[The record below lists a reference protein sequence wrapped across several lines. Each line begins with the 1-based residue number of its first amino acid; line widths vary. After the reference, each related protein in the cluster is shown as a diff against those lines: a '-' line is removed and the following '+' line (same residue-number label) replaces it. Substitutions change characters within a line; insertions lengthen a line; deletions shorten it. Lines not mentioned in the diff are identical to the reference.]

1 MLLDHYGLREQPF
14 GVTPNPRFLH
24 LSPGHREALASLVY
38 GIESGRGFLAL
49 IAPPGM
55 GKTTL
60 LFQLLERLGGT
71 ARTVFLFQTQ
81 CDARGLMR
89 SIMMDLGLGA
99 GEDED
104 LVSLQSRLNQVLI
117 EELQARRKFVLVV
130 DEAQNLEDSA
140 LEFVR
145 MLSNFETPREKLM
158 HIILAGQPQLAEKL
172 VRPSMVQ
179 LRQRVSMFIRLQP
192 LGVAETGEYIDHRL
206 RVAGYSGSQ
215 LFNRGAVSAVASMS
229 GGIPRNINNICF
241 NALSLGYAG
250 GRKTIDSE
258 VVREVA
264 ADLDLRVLAAESG
277 LAISSANVEA
287 TVATASFDRRGSNG
301 WAVMLDRIP
310 PADAS
315 SAISPAARLSRAVPE
330 RVKPAGT
337 TVAAGPNW
345 KQTVG
350 SLAGRLR
357 DRMVH

>member
-14 GVTPNPRFLH
+14 GVTPNPRFLY

-60 LFQLLERLGGT
+60 LFQLLERLGSS
-71 ARTVFLFQTQ
+71 AKTVFLFQTQ
-81 CDARGLMR
+81 CDARGFMR
-89 SIMMDLGLGA
+89 SIMLDLGLGA

-104 LVSLQSRLNQVLI
+104 LVSLQSRLNQVLV

-158 HIILAGQPQLAEKL
+158 HIVLAGQPQLADKL
-172 VRPSMVQ
+172 ARPSMVQ
-179 LRQRVSMFIRLQP
+179 LRQRVSMFIRLRP

-206 RVAGYSGSQ
+206 QVAGYSGSP
-215 LFNRGAVSAVASMS
+215 LFDSGAVNAVAGLS
-229 GGIPRNINNICF
+229 GGIPRNINNLCF

-250 GRKTIDSE
+250 GRKIIDSAI
-258 VVREVA
+258 VREVA
-264 ADLDLRVLAAESG
+264 TDLDLEQLAAETG
-277 LAISSANVEA
+277 VAVGSSDAEA
-287 TVATASFDRRGSNG
+287 VPLPPRLDRGGADG

-310 PADAS
+310 PVAGDSGLQPVSARRIRAGAAPGSALAS
-315 SAISPAARLSRAVPE
+315 GS
-330 RVKPAGT
+330 
-337 TVAAGPNW
+337 NW
-345 KQTVG
+345 KETIG

-357 DRMVH
+357 HRMVN

>member
-14 GVTPNPRFLH
+14 GVTPNPRFLY

-38 GIESGRGFLAL
+38 GIESGRGFLSL

-60 LFQLLERLGGT
+60 LFQLLERLGGA

-81 CDARGLMR
+81 CDARDFMR
-89 SIMMDLGLGA
+89 SILLDLGLGA
-99 GEDED
+99 GDRED

-172 VRPSMVQ
+172 ARPSMVQ
-179 LRQRVSMFIRLQP
+179 LRQRVSMFIRLRP
-192 LGVAETGEYIDHRL
+192 LGVDETGDYIDHRL
-206 RVAGYSGSQ
+206 RVAGYSGSP
-215 LFNRGAVSAVASMS
+215 LFHRRAVSAVADLS

-250 GRKTIDSE
+250 GRKTIDADI
-258 VVREVA
+258 VREVA
-264 ADLDLRVLAAESG
+264 GDLSLEMLAAETG
-277 LAISSANVEA
+277 VAVGPAEA
-287 TVATASFDRRGSNG
+287 DGMQAPQQQDRTGANG
-301 WAVMLDRIP
+301 WAVMLDRLP
-310 PADAS
+310 S
-315 SAISPAARLSRAVPE
+315 AARPPHAPSASGQRNG
-330 RVKPAGT
+330 AG
-337 TVAAGPNW
+337 AAWGSGSDW
-345 KQTVG
+345 KETVG
-350 SLAGRLR
+350 SLASRLR

>member
-1 MLLDHYGLREQPF
+1 MLLEHYGLREQPF

-24 LSPGHREALASLVY
+24 LGAGHREALASLVY

-81 CDARGLMR
+81 CDAHGLMR

-99 GEDED
+99 GENED

-158 HIILAGQPQLAEKL
+158 HIILAGQPQLAERL
-172 VRPSMVQ
+172 AQPSMVQ
-179 LRQRVSMFIRLQP
+179 LRQRVSMFIRLRP
-192 LGVAETGEYIDHRL
+192 LGVEETGEYIEHRL
-206 RVAGYSGSQ
+206 GVAGYSGPQIFS
-215 LFNRGAVSAVASMS
+215 RGAVSAVASMS
-229 GGIPRNINNICF
+229 GGIPRNINNVCF
-241 NALSLGYAG
+241 NALSLGYAA
-250 GRKTIDSE
+250 GRKTIDSDI
-258 VVREVA
+258 VREVA
-264 ADLDLRVLAAESG
+264 ADLDLGVLAAETG
-277 LAISSANVEA
+277 LAISCGD
-287 TVATASFDRRGSNG
+287 TAASLDRGGANG
-301 WAVMLDRIP
+301 WAVMLDRILP
-310 PADAS
+310 GDAS
-315 SAISPAARLSRAVPE
+315 AAPSPSARLIRTVPE
-330 RVKPAGT
+330 RLNTAGT
-337 TVAAGPNW
+337 AVAAGPNW
-345 KQTVG
+345 KQTAG

>member
-24 LSPGHREALASLVY
+24 LSPGHREAMASLVY

-60 LFQLLERLGGT
+60 LFQLLERLGGA

-89 SIMMDLGLGA
+89 SIMVDLGLGA

-104 LVSLQSRLNQVLI
+104 LVTLQSRLNQVLI

-140 LEFVR
+140 LEFAR

-172 VRPSMVQ
+172 ARPSMVQ
-179 LRQRVSMFIRLQP
+179 LRQRISMFVRLRP
-192 LGVAETGEYIDHRL
+192 LGVAETGHYIDHRL
-206 RVAGYSGSQ
+206 RVAGYSGDA
-215 LFNRGAVSAVASMS
+215 LFNRGAVSAVASLS
-229 GGIPRNINNICF
+229 GGTPRNINNICF
-241 NALSLGYAG
+241 NALSLGYAAG
-250 GRKTIDSE
+250 KRVIDSDI
-258 VVREVA
+258 VREVV
-264 ADLDLRVLAAESG
+264 ADLDLERLAAETG
-277 LAISSANVEA
+277 VAISPAEA
-287 TVATASFDRRGSNG
+287 GIPGSSPRRDHPGANG
-301 WAVMLDRIP
+301 WASMLDRIV
-310 PADAS
+310 PAGAS
-315 SAISPAARLSRAVPE
+315 SATPVPARPSPLNVALGPVRASVSDW
-330 RVKPAGT
+330 RQA
-337 TVAAGPNW
+337 
-345 KQTVG
+345 VG
-350 SLAGRLR
+350 SVSGRLR
-357 DRMVH
+357 DRRVH

>member
-14 GVTPNPRFLH
+14 GVTPNPRYLY
-24 LSPGHREALASLVY
+24 LGEGHREALASLVY

-60 LFQLLERLGGT
+60 LFQFLERLGSA

-81 CDARGLMR
+81 CDARGFMR
-89 SIMMDLGLGA
+89 SIMLDLGLGD
-99 GEDED
+99 GNGDD

-140 LEFVR
+140 LEFIR

-158 HIILAGQPQLAEKL
+158 HIVLAGQPQLAEKMA
-172 VRPSMVQ
+172 RSSMVQ
-179 LRQRVSMFIRLQP
+179 LRQRVSMFVRLRP
-192 LGVAETGEYIDHRL
+192 FGVRETGEYVDHRL
-206 RVAGYSGSQ
+206 QVAGHSGPPV
-215 LFNRGAVSAVASMS
+215 FDERAVRALANLS

-241 NALSLGYAG
+241 NALSLGYAVG
-250 GRKTIDSE
+250 KTTIDSD

-264 ADLDLRVLAAESG
+264 ADLDLERLAAETG
-277 LAISSANVEA
+277 
-287 TVATASFDRRGSNG
+287 TAVGSPRIEVPPAPPHPDRGGADG
-301 WAVMLDRIP
+301 WAVMLDRILP
-310 PADAS
+310 EAGASDAPV
-315 SAISPAARLSRAVPE
+315 SARRGRAVRPG
-330 RVKPAGT
+330 VDLASGS
-337 TVAAGPNW
+337 NW
-345 KQTVG
+345 KEAVG
-350 SLAGRLR
+350 SFAGRLR

>member
-24 LSPGHREALASLVY
+24 LSSGHREALASLVY

-60 LFQLLERLGGT
+60 LFQLLERLGST

-81 CDARGLMR
+81 CDAHGLMR
-89 SIMMDLGLGA
+89 SIMLDLGLGA
-99 GEDED
+99 DDGED
-104 LVSLQSRLNQVLI
+104 LVSLQSRLNQVLV

-158 HIILAGQPQLAEKL
+158 HIVLAGQPQLAEKL
-172 VRPSMVQ
+172 ARPSMVQ
-179 LRQRVSMFIRLQP
+179 LRQRVSMFIRLRP
-192 LGVAETGEYIDHRL
+192 LGVAETGDYIDHRL
-206 RVAGYSGSQ
+206 QVAGYSGPT
-215 LFNRGAVSAVASMS
+215 LFDRGAVSAVAGLS
-229 GGIPRNINNICF
+229 GGIPRNINNLCF

-250 GRKTIDSE
+250 GRKVISSE
-258 VVREVA
+258 IVHEVA
-264 ADLDLRVLAAESG
+264 ADLDLEQFAAETG
-277 LAISSANVEA
+277 VAVGSSSIGAGP
-287 TVATASFDRRGSNG
+287 ASAGVDRGGADG
-301 WAVMLDRIP
+301 WAVMLDRIL
-310 PADAS
+310 
-315 SAISPAARLSRAVPE
+315 PAAEGSEAPVPARRTRAGNRTGMDPSL
-330 RVKPAGT
+330 ASGS
-337 TVAAGPNW
+337 NW
-345 KQTVG
+345 KETIG

-357 DRMVH
+357 NRMVN

>member
-14 GVTPNPRFLH
+14 GVTPNPRFLF
-24 LSPGHREALASLVY
+24 LGPGHREALASLVY

-89 SIMMDLGLGA
+89 SIMLDLGLGA
-99 GEDED
+99 GENED
-104 LVSLQSRLNQVLI
+104 LASLQSRLNQVLI

-130 DEAQNLEDSA
+130 DEAQNLDDSA
-140 LEFVR
+140 LEFIR

-172 VRPSMVQ
+172 GRPSMVQ
-179 LRQRVSMFIRLQP
+179 LRQRVSMFVRLQP
-192 LGVAETGEYIDHRL
+192 LDVPETGEYIDHRL
-206 RVAGYSGSQ
+206 RVAGYAGAP
-215 LFNRGAVSAVASMS
+215 LFGRGAVSAVTELS
-229 GGIPRNINNICF
+229 GGIPRNINNLCF
-241 NALSLGYAG
+241 NALSLAYAG
-250 GRKTIDSE
+250 GRKTIDAE

-264 ADLDLRVLAAESG
+264 ADLDLGRLAAEAGVAVRSSQTAKPTTGSG
-277 LAISSANVEA
+277 RTGA
-287 TVATASFDRRGSNG
+287 DG

-310 PADAS
+310 PASRMADA
-315 SAISPAARLSRAVPE
+315 AAPRGNRDGRRTNREPGS
-330 RVKPAGT
+330 GSQ
-337 TVAAGPNW
+337 W
-345 KQTVG
+345 KETVG

-357 DRMVH
+357 GRMVH

>member
-24 LSPGHREALASLVY
+24 LGPGHREALASLVY
-38 GIESGRGFLAL
+38 GLESGRGFLAL

-60 LFQLLERLGGT
+60 LFQLLERLGGS
-71 ARTVFLFQTQ
+71 AKTVFLFQTQ

-99 GEDED
+99 GEGED

-117 EELQARRKFVLVV
+117 EELQARRKFVLVL

-158 HIILAGQPQLAEKL
+158 HIVLAGQPQLAEKL
-172 VRPSMVQ
+172 ARPSMVQ
-179 LRQRVSMFIRLQP
+179 LRQRISMFIRLRP

-206 RVAGYSGSQ
+206 RVAGYSGSP
-215 LFNRGAVSAVASMS
+215 LFDRGAVSALAGVS
-229 GGIPRNINNICF
+229 GGIPRNINNLCF
-241 NALSLGYAG
+241 NALSLAYAG
-250 GRKTIDSE
+250 GRKTIDCDI
-258 VVREVA
+258 VREVA
-264 ADLDLRVLAAESG
+264 ADLDLGALAAETG
-277 LAISSANVEA
+277 LAISSTDAEPA
-287 TVATASFDRRGSNG
+287 RAAGLDRRGADG
-301 WAVMLDRIP
+301 WAVMLDRIL
-310 PADAS
+310 PADA
-315 SAISPAARLSRAVPE
+315 AGAVSPAARLSRTVPE
-330 RVKPAGT
+330 RVKPAAA

>member
-24 LSPGHREALASLVY
+24 LSAGHREALASLVY

-60 LFQLLERLGGT
+60 LFQLLERLGSA

-81 CDARGLMR
+81 CDAHGLMR
-89 SIMMDLGLGA
+89 SIMLDLGLGA
-99 GEDED
+99 DGSED
-104 LVSLQSRLNQVLI
+104 LVTLQSRLNQVLI

-172 VRPSMVQ
+172 ARPSMVQ
-179 LRQRVSMFIRLQP
+179 LRQRVSMFIRLRP
-192 LGVAETGEYIDHRL
+192 LGVSETGDYIEHRL
-206 RVAGYSGSQ
+206 RVAGHSGPP
-215 LFNRGAVSAVASMS
+215 LFNRGAVSAVAHLS
-229 GGIPRNINNICF
+229 GGIPRNINNLCF

-250 GRKTIDSE
+250 CRKTIDSDI
-258 VVREVA
+258 VREVA
-264 ADLDLRVLAAESG
+264 ADLDLGVLAGEAG
-277 LAISSANVEA
+277 LAVGSQEGG
-287 TVATASFDRRGSNG
+287 TASAVERLDRSGASG
-301 WAVMLDRIP
+301 WAVMLDRIL
-310 PADAS
+310 
-315 SAISPAARLSRAVPE
+315 PAARATTAVPPARRGSRE
-330 RVKPAGT
+330 RPALQG
-337 TVAAGPNW
+337 GSGW
-345 KQTVG
+345 KETMG

-357 DRMVH
+357 DRVVH

>member
-24 LSPGHREALASLVY
+24 LSAGHREALASLVY

-60 LFQLLERLGGT
+60 LFQLLERLGGA

-89 SIMMDLGLGA
+89 SIMQDLGLGA
-99 GEDED
+99 GEEED

-140 LEFVR
+140 LEFIR

-158 HIILAGQPQLAEKL
+158 HIVLAGQPQLAEKL
-172 VRPSMVQ
+172 ARPSMVQ
-179 LRQRVSMFIRLQP
+179 LRQRVSMFIRLRP
-192 LGVAETGEYIDHRL
+192 LNAAETGEYVNHRL
-206 RVAGYSGSQ
+206 RVAGYSGAG
-215 LFNRGAVSAVASMS
+215 LFNGGAVSAVAGLS
-229 GGIPRNINNICF
+229 GGIPRNINNLCF

-250 GRKTIDSE
+250 GRKTIDSDI
-258 VVREVA
+258 VREVA
-264 ADLDLRVLAAESG
+264 TDLDLRLLAAETG
-277 LAISSANVEA
+277 VAVGSSETEA
-287 TVATASFDRRGSNG
+287 PSSPRPDHRGANG
-301 WAVMLDRIP
+301 WAVMLDRILP
-310 PADAS
+310 S
-315 SAISPAARLSRAVPE
+315 SALGSGSHSARRNRTTQAPDAVLASD
-330 RVKPAGT
+330 AG
-337 TVAAGPNW
+337 W
-345 KQTVG
+345 KEAVG
-350 SLAGRLR
+350 SVAGRLR
-357 DRMVH
+357 GRMVH